1 MDIEYISVALGI
13 VGIGLFFFG
22 FLLGQKSSAKPS
34 AKLYDFSQ
42 GVKLEHQNNS

>member
-22 FLLGQKSSAKPS
+22 FLLGQKSSVKPS
-34 AKLYDFSQ
+34 IQRYDFSQ
-42 GVKLEHQNNS
+42 GVKLQHKEN